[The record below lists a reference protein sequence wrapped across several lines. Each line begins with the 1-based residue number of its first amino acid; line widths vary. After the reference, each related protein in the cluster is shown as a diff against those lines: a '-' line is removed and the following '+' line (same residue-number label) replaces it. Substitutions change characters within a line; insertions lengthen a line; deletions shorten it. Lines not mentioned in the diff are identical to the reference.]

1 MGYSYNKTMFYINI
15 NNGGKM
21 KNIKTPKQKT
31 MPLKTYR
38 AIIQL
43 HTIRTEI
50 KNLKATEKQLVD
62 DLKQYKSLCPISF
75 HNGTKDTNLFVLDIT
90 EQTRNVFNQKLF
102 KEQNNDLFY
111 KYVNPQLVEIV
122 KVDKRNQ

>member
-1 MGYSYNKTMFYINI
+1 MGYPYNKTMFYINI
-15 NNGGKM
+15 NKGEKM
-21 KNIKTPKQKT
+21 RNIKTPKQKT

-62 DLKQYKSLCPISF
+62 DLKQYKS
-75 HNGTKDTNLFVLDIT
+75 
-90 EQTRNVFNQKLF
+90 
-102 KEQNNDLFY
+102 
-111 KYVNPQLVEIV
+111 
-122 KVDKRNQ
+122 